1 MDSFKSRWLYC
12 FVIALLLVALGG
24 CSSEPLPADKKDYA
38 GEWKGSGITLQ
49 IFPDGIIDYKKVR
62 GSSKT
67 TINAPIKEFEDDN
80 FIVGVWILTTT
91 FVVQKTPFQEGG
103 RWAMVV
109 DGHLLYRVDLP
120 VTSPQA

>member
-1 MDSFKSRWLYC
+1 MDSFKTRWMYFFIVVL
-12 FVIALLLVALGG
+12 FLAALGG
-24 CSSEPLPADKKDYA
+24 CKSEPLPADKKNYA
-38 GEWKGSGITLQ
+38 GEWRGSGITLK
-49 IFPDGIIDYKKVR
+49 IYPDGIVDYKKVR

-91 FVVQKTPFQEGG
+91 FVVQKTPFQEGE

-109 DGHLLYRVDLP
+109 DGNKLYRVDLP
-120 VTSPQA
+120 VASSKA